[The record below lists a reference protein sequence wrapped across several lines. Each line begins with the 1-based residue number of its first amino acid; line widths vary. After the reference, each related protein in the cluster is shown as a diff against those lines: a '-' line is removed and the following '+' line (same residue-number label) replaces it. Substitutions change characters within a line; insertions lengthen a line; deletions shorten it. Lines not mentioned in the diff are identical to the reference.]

1 MDPKGPEPLSEVLSR
16 LFAARG
22 WGRQQDRLRLERAWE
37 AAAGAEYVGITRV
50 AGFRRNVLEVEVKG
64 AVPMQELSQFHK
76 KKVLERLSVKRI
88 GVPSAPKSAQR
99 STVGSISGASGKHL
113 ATSSVRI
120 FLI

>member
-1 MDPKGPEPLSEVLSR
+1 MDPKGPEPLSEILSR

-37 AAAGAEYVGITRV
+37 AAVGAEYVAVTRV

-76 KKVLERLSVKRI
+76 KRVLERLRKALT
-88 GVPSAPKSAQR
+88 GVTIADLRFRA
-99 STVGSISGASGKHL
+99 GAW
-113 ATSSVRI
+113 
-120 FLI
+120 